1 MSQGA
6 DHTTQRVQPHLTE
19 GELHAL
25 LDGALDQLGKARAVE
40 AREHLRECTLCRD
53 ALSAEECV
61 RAQADE
67 VLALSAPRVA
77 EIPPFEVLVARAGSN
92 SGATPRAARLSRAAR
107 LGWAASIVIAL
118 GAGWVAR
125 ELGLHTPAVQEPNR
139 GTPLA
144 RDLPAEAPWA
154 AMAPG
159 MSDVEVAQVPESA
172 ELAAAA
178 ETPAPAPVAVE
189 QDASREISVL
199 LNLPVRERTIAPTV
213 SPPLVSELSLDP
225 LLAAGAI
232 GEQPE
237 GRDEA
242 GPEGTPPRAELE
254 RRGVT
259 LLQRALTSV
268 APAPAEVGIQES
280 TGGSVGVGVPPLFT
294 GRADMDRDAEAVNR
308 IAEPDEALDLAV
320 PGLEVLR
327 VEWLAVAPRQPSLRV
342 LQRLPSGDTLVT
354 RFVRAPVGDV
364 GGDPLALLTSVPLEA
379 GWSQVVKAHGD
390 GWLVARAPLA
400 QEELE
405 VLVERA
411 GTR

>member
-6 DHTTQRVQPHLTE
+6 DRTTQRAQPHLTE

-53 ALSAEECV
+53 ALSAEERV

-77 EIPPFEVLVARAGSN
+77 EIPPFETLVARAGSN
-92 SGATPRAARLSRAAR
+92 SGAPPRAARLSRAAR

-118 GAGWVAR
+118 GAGWLAH
-125 ELGLHTPAVQEPNR
+125 ELGLHTPALQEPTR
-139 GTPLA
+139 GTPLV
-144 RDLPAEAPWA
+144 RDLPTEAPRA
-154 AMAPG
+154 AMAPS
-159 MSDVEVAQVPESA
+159 MSDVEAAQVPESG
-172 ELAAAA
+172 EPAAAA
-178 ETPAPAPVAVE
+178 QEAPAPVAVE
-189 QDASREISVL
+189 PDAAREITVL
-199 LNLPVRERTIAPTV
+199 LNLPVHERTIATTV
-213 SPPLVSELSLDP
+213 SLPPVSELSLEP

-232 GEQPE
+232 GEQSE
-237 GRDEA
+237 GRNEA

-268 APAPAEVGIQES
+268 PPAPAEVGIQES
-280 TGGSVGVGVPPLFT
+280 VGGSVGVGVPPLFT

-327 VEWLAVAPRQPSLRV
+327 VEWLAIAPRQPSLRV
-342 LQRLPSGDTLVT
+342 LQRLPSGDTLEA

-411 GTR
+411 GAR